1 MKFISVSNVPTNQ
14 CNMGLTRELI
24 IWTTLLVAVLATP
37 TKPGST
43 PPPDPEPPVWPKA
56 YSVEGTII
64 LPYVPINEPF
74 VAHVDKSDGGG
85 KSRIDY
91 YDGTMKT
98 IQSDGNRICYENQ
111 FPGTV
116 ISLLF
121 QRVNLALFGRSYQKL
136 TIKRTHGMRYSALAH
151 LDSKKCL
158 PKLRTSFL
166 MLAALHSTDMKM
178 KMV

>member
-1 MKFISVSNVPTNQ
+1 MQFISVRKVPTNQ
-14 CNMGLTRELI
+14 CNMGFTRVLI
-24 IWTTLLVAVLATP
+24 VWTTLLVAVLAT
-37 TKPGST
+37 TAKPRSSQ
-43 PPPDPEPPVWPKA
+43 PPGLKPPVWPQA
-56 YSVEGTII
+56 YSAEGTII

-74 VAHVDKSDGGG
+74 VAHVDESEVGG

-98 IQSDGNRICYENQ
+98 IQSDGNIICYEHQ

-136 TIKRTHGMRYSALAH
+136 TIKRTHGMKYSALAH
-151 LDSKKCL
+151 LVSKKCL
-158 PKLRTSFL
+158 PKLRTSWL
-166 MLAALHSTDMKM
+166 MLATLHSTDMKM